1 MIVRKIRVKKFKSI
15 YDELTIDFN
24 EVRGFWKIAGPVGVG
39 KTTIGEAIIFG
50 LFGTVTGKTNESLIS
65 WGEKHS
71 LVETWCICRGHDV
84 YIKRE
89 INKYGQS
96 PMYVTIDGEELL
108 FTNKRDGQQ
117 QLETEYYDVS
127 RAALELL
134 CIISFNNF
142 KNLATLNANDTKKF
156 LDQVLGFSVL
166 SDYYEVCRELRK
178 IPYQEYLKLLKQIDS
193 NKDQIKKIDELSN
206 IARIDG
212 DIEIVS
218 NNIKKYEK
226 QRREELSLFDA
237 QLKDLRKRTTDLQSQ
252 LSKIK
257 TLGVNKKK
265 EIDFIKKGTC
275 PTCGAPIDQSQLSV
289 KEQEREVLISQYKN
303 VSEQISTIHEE
314 LSDVEEEREQKDHE
328 YRQII
333 QSEHTLLTK
342 LKEQEKRS
350 SINKGEISK
359 LHEINESL
367 QKQTEQLSVEDEQWA
382 ELQNILSD
390 EIRAKILA
398 SFIPT
403 LNKNIA
409 KYNQE
414 LHQPYIIEFDHNF
427 KCNIFIYGINEAIPI
442 SNLSTGQLKIA
453 DMCIM
458 LGVLNTIMSNISFN
472 ISFLDELVSNM
483 DHDLRNIVCQ
493 VLKQNLKQD
502 QTLFII
508 SHVDL
513 DDRYFDGQ
521 IDLRMQYIDDVR
533 RKTICEIIESNYNQS
548 Y

>member
-71 LVETWCICRGHDV
+71 LVETWCACRGHDV

-117 QLETEYYDVS
+117 QLEVEYYDVS

-156 LDQVLGFSVL
+156 LDQVLGFNIL
-166 SDYYEVCRELRK
+166 SDYYEACRELRK

-212 DIEIVS
+212 DIEIVN

-289 KEQEREVLISQYKN
+289 KEQEREVLISQYKSI
-303 VSEQISTIHEE
+303 SEQISTIHEE

-398 SFIPT
+398 SFIPI

-414 LHQPYIIEFDHNF
+414 LHQPYVIEFDHNF

-483 DHDLRNIVCQ
+483 DHDLRNMVCQ